1 MNVVSRVLIISFF
14 IAVPIV
20 VFPQTKNSVPE
31 VTSPDKKLKVTLVVK
46 DGVPFYRLSRNNK
59 PLLSDSRLGFVLKG
73 QPALD
78 KDFKIIS
85 LTPSTFDE
93 TWTQP
98 WGEAKDIRNHYNSL
112 VVVLEE
118 RSELKRKMSVEF
130 RVYNDGIGFRYS
142 LPQQENLKD
151 FVILDE

>member
-1 MNVVSRVLIISFF
+1 MKVVSKVILLSFLAVL
-14 IAVPIV
+14 PLIV
-20 VFPQTKNSVPE
+20 LSQTKSSVSE
-31 VTSPDKKLKVTLVVK
+31 ATSPDKTLKVTVVVK
-46 DGVPFYRLSRNNK
+46 EGVPFYRLFRNNK

-73 QPALD
+73 QPAMD
-78 KDFKIIS
+78 KDFKIVS
-85 LTPSTFDE
+85 STPSTFDE

-98 WGEAKDIRNHYNSL
+98 WGEVKDIRNHYNSL

-118 RSELKRKMSVEF
+118 QSQLKRKMSVEF